1 MDVSGKVMNK
11 VLEKGLGIYH
21 RYIWIIFYQT
31 IVSLKGF
38 VQMDMNF

>member
-21 RYIWIIFYQT
+21 RYGLFFTRQYCH
-31 IVSLKGF
+31 
-38 VQMDMNF
+38 